1 MNDSTPKMPSAW
13 LSALPLAVLAVL
25 LYVVIRCFGGDSING
40 GSQIALLSA
49 TSVCVMLSIGVY
61 RCRWSVLEE
70 AIIDNIRASASAIII
85 LLLIGAIAGTWMVSG
100 VVPTLIY
107 YGLQIIDPSIFLL
120 VIFLFT
126 ALISITIGSS
136 WTTVGTIGVAMLSTG
151 EILGFHSGWL
161 AGAIISGAYLGDK
174 LSPLSD
180 TTNLS
185 SSVAGVDLYK
195 HIRYLVITN
204 LPTLILTAIIFAV
217 AGFLI
222 PTSSAIDVEQQCAQI
237 KELFNISGWF
247 LLIPAGTIFLIY
259 KKMPPYITLF
269 ASAIAAVVMAV
280 FCQPHIIEQISGNIS
295 DPLYKFIYVPFKIL
309 SSRIE
314 IVADNPMLAD
324 LASTNGMAGVMDIIW
339 LILCVVAFG
348 GIMEA
353 GNFIT
358 VITER
363 MVKFMHS
370 ATSLV
375 SSTIGTCIFCN
386 IVLSDQYISI
396 LLPGKMFTNAYKK
409 EGYAPE
415 LLSRSLQDSAT
426 VTSVLVPWN
435 TCGVMQSTVLGVP
448 TLTYLPYCF
457 FNILSPIVSII
468 IVATGYKITRYGVK
482 VKSIF
487 NKNKNIT
494 NENSDK

>member
-1 MNDSTPKMPSAW
+1 
-13 LSALPLAVLAVL
+13 
-25 LYVVIRCFGGDSING
+25 
-40 GSQIALLSA
+40 
-49 TSVCVMLSIGVY
+49 MLSSKV
-61 RCRWSVLEE
+61 
-70 AIIDNIRASASAIII
+70 
-85 LLLIGAIAGTWMVSG
+85 
-100 VVPTLIY
+100 
-107 YGLQIIDPSIFLL
+107 
-120 VIFLFT
+120 
-126 ALISITIGSS
+126 
-136 WTTVGTIGVAMLSTG
+136 
-151 EILGFHSGWL
+151 
-161 AGAIISGAYLGDK
+161 
-174 LSPLSD
+174 
-180 TTNLS
+180 
-185 SSVAGVDLYK
+185 
-195 HIRYLVITN
+195 
-204 LPTLILTAIIFAV
+204 
-217 AGFLI
+217 
-222 PTSSAIDVEQQCAQI
+222 
-237 KELFNISGWF
+237 
-247 LLIPAGTIFLIY
+247 
-259 KKMPPYITLF
+259 
-269 ASAIAAVVMAV
+269 
-280 FCQPHIIEQISGNIS
+280 
-295 DPLYKFIYVPFKIL
+295 
-309 SSRIE
+309 E
-314 IVADNPMLAD
+314 IVTDNPMLTD

-358 VITER
+358 VITEK

-457 FNILSPIVSII
+457 FNILSPIISII

>member
-1 MNDSTPKMPSAW
+1 MKKPGLL
-13 LSALPLAVLAVL
+13 LSLLP
-25 LYVVIRCFGGDSING
+25 VVILIAIIAIGVNLFEADITSGP
-40 GSQIALLSA
+40 SQVALLFASLVGA
-49 TSVCVMLSIGVY
+49 LIAMFYLKVP
-61 RCRWSVLEE
+61 WEKLE
-70 AIIDNIRASASAIII
+70 AGMIDNLAKTGSAIFI
-85 LLLIGAIAGTWMVSG
+85 LLMIGALTASWTLSG
-100 VVPTLIY
+100 IVPTLIY

-295 DPLYKFIYVPFKIL
+295 DPLYKFIYVPLKIL

-482 VKSIF
+482 LKSTF